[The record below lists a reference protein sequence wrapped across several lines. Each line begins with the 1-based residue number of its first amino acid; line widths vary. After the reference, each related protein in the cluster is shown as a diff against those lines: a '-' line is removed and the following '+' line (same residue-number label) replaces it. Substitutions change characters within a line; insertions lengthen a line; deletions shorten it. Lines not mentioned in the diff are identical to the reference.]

1 MDLTGVDQD
10 TWAELASI
18 GTKASWRKYLN
29 GDGLNLMMEDWF
41 QKEIKAK
48 EARVLSQEKKREK
61 AEAKAKADAE
71 AEEPM
76 DEDAAAEEREE
87 KRQDEDLWEGYERTA
102 EDDVAFGWRGTDDV
116 EKQTDNIKRLWRD
129 IRAKKA
135 DAVKKR
141 RYANRSAIGKRN
153 ARKGGRK
160 TAGIK
165 AAREKEE
172 GIRSFDRAV
181 AEWWKTVVPSQE
193 FAVTTVLLQ
202 LGEGLEAW
210 YFPPPPGMAVSRFS
224 AEERMA
230 DRNGGAGVRE
240 SADAMDT
247 DGAGGQDVEHNA
259 AADEFAERRDEREDE
274 MMDTEGGVQGGEQ
287 GEDDD
292 DIDREGSENFE
303 GEREGSGA
311 EESGAEVGEGGK
323 GKKRKTRKK
332 FKRMQRRAGL
342 GQKGEGGHAQAETAA
357 GAEGETV

>member
-1 MDLTGVDQD
+1 
-10 TWAELASI
+10 
-18 GTKASWRKYLN
+18 
-29 GDGLNLMMEDWF
+29 MMEDWF
-41 QKEIKAK
+41 QKEIKEK
-48 EARVLSQEKKREK
+48 EARVVSQEKKREK

-230 DRNGGAGVRE
+230 DRNGGAGARE

-247 DGAGGQDVEHNA
+247 DGVGGQDVEHNA
-259 AADEFAERRDEREDE
+259 AADEFAERQGEREDE
-274 MMDTEGGVQGGEQ
+274 MMDADGGAQ
-287 GEDDD
+287 GEDDE
-292 DIDREGSENFE
+292 DRGGSEDAE
-303 GEREGSGA
+303 GEREGNGESEGA
-311 EESGAEVGEGGK
+311 EEGEGGK
-323 GKKRKTRKK
+323 GKKRKPRHRKGRGK
-332 FKRMQRRAGL
+332 GKGGAKLRIERATEWR
-342 GQKGEGGHAQAETAA
+342 K
-357 GAEGETV
+357 GAEEDEQSARTRGAAVIVHVDVSESNPESQTGGI